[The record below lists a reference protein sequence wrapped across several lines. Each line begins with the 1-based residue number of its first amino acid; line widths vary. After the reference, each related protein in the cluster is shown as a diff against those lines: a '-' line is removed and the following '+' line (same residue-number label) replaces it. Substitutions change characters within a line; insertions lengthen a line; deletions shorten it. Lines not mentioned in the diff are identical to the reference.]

1 MWNIT
6 MKIAGAGLMLAC
18 ALPAQEPQQSI
29 RIERRL
35 AGPNVTQTFEFVGG
49 QLLGGKP
56 VKGAPYSAEA
66 VTQNTQTLAD
76 GSHIVNSSSSMIYRD
91 SEGRERREES
101 IAKLGAWSAQGQP
114 AKAVFISDPVA
125 NVNYS
130 LDASSHTARKMPH
143 GVAGGITGGITTKAV
158 AGVGGAFGMA
168 GAIIPPPAGAG
179 TVEHGQQVFFYSTTG
194 HAGEE
199 GSVKPKVEDLGPS
212 TIEGVEAEGTRT
224 TVTIPAGQ
232 IGNERDLNIVSER
245 WYSPELQ
252 VVVLS
257 KHSDPRMGES
267 VYKLT
272 NINRSEPLPS
282 MFQVPADYTVVDS
295 PSFSFDKQSPKKD
308 NEQ

>member
-1 MWNIT
+1 MFKIT

-29 RIERRL
+29 RIERRA
-35 AGPNVTQTFEFVGG
+35 AGPNVNQTFEFVGG
-49 QLLGGKP
+49 QLLGGKT
-56 VKGAPYSAEA
+56 VKGVPYSAEA
-66 VTQNTQTLAD
+66 VTQSTQTLGD

-125 NVNYS
+125 NVSYS
-130 LDASSHTARKMPH
+130 LDAVSKTARKMPH
-143 GVAGGITGGITTKAV
+143 GIAGGITGGITTKAV
-158 AGVGGAFGMA
+158 TGGAFGMA

-194 HAGEE
+194 RAGEE
-199 GSVKPKVEDLGPS
+199 GSVKPKVENLGTS

-232 IGNERDLNIVSER
+232 IGNERDINVVSER

-252 VVVLS
+252 VVILS

-282 MFQVPADYTVVDS
+282 MFQVPPDYTVTDS